1 MLKAED
7 NERVTRVGRGTP
19 MGELFRRY
27 WIPAALSEELPE
39 KDGDP
44 VRVRLLGEDL
54 LAFRDT
60 DGVVGLVDAYC
71 PHRRAPMFF
80 GRNEECGIRCV
91 YHGWKFNRHGDCT
104 DMPSEPAGTPL
115 QARVKMLAYPTH
127 EAGGHR
133 VDLHGAEGPA
143 TRAARFRMDARAAEK
158 PLRLE
163 DVGRLQ
169 LAAGDGGRP
178 RHGALVLRA

>member
-60 DGVVGLVDAYC
+60 DGLVGLVDAYC

-80 GRNEECGIRCV
+80 GRNE
-91 YHGWKFNRHGDCT
+91 
-104 DMPSEPAGTPL
+104 
-115 QARVKMLAYPTH
+115 
-127 EAGGHR
+127 
-133 VDLHGAEGPA
+133 
-143 TRAARFRMDARAAEK
+143 
-158 PLRLE
+158 
-163 DVGRLQ
+163 
-169 LAAGDGGRP
+169 
-178 RHGALVLRA
+178 